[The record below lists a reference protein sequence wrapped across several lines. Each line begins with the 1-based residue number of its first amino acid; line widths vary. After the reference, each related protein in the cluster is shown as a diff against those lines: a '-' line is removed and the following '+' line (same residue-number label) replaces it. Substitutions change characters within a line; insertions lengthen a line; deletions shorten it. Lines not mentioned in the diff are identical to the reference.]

1 MKSSMMMLAAGALAV
16 VMTTTGCATKRYAR
30 EQAGAVDTRVSE
42 VDKKQTEALG
52 SLETKMNQ
60 GVSRV
65 EERAMTAENKA
76 NDAARAAQQ
85 AQQSADQANQVA
97 KNATDIGNQNQ
108 NRLQEL
114 SAAVTNVDNYRMAS
128 EEEVMFRFNS
138 ANLTD
143 EVKQKLDQ
151 IAQNASG
158 MGRFVIEVQGFTDR
172 SGPADYNLA
181 LSRRRAD
188 AVVRYLVDKQI
199 PLRRIHMIGLG
210 ETTPT
215 MAQMTGQGTMQ
226 STAAP
231 DPAAATPQTDSG
243 TRRMTAKEMRRVI
256 VRVWAPETAM
266 SASTGAPQGSQSP
279 GSTATPR

>member
-1 MKSSMMMLAAGALAV
+1 MKSSMTMLAAGALAV
-16 VMTTTGCATKRYAR
+16 VLTTTGCATKRYAR
-30 EQAGAVDTRVSE
+30 EQAGAVDTRLSD

-52 SLETKMNQ
+52 SLENKMNQ

-97 KNATDIGNQNQ
+97 KNATEVGNQNQ
-108 NRLQEL
+108 TKIQEL
-114 SAAVTNVDNYRMAS
+114 STALTNVDNFRMAS

-143 EVKQKLDQ
+143 EGKQKLDQ

-158 MGRFVIEVQGFTDR
+158 MGRFIVEVQGFTDR

-215 MAQMTGQGTMQ
+215 MAQMTGQTGATQ
-226 STAAP
+226 TTATEAEGG
-231 DPAAATPQTDSG
+231 S
-243 TRRMTAKEMRRVI
+243 RRMTAKEMRRVV
-256 VRVWAPETAM
+256 VRVWAPETAL
-266 SASTGAPQGSQSP
+266 SASTGAAGGETQN
-279 GSTATPR
+279 STATPR

>member
-1 MKSSMMMLAAGALAV
+1 MKSSMTMLAAGALAV
-16 VMTTTGCATKRYAR
+16 VLTTTGCATKRYAR
-30 EQAGAVDTRVSE
+30 EQAGAVDTRLSD

-52 SLETKMNQ
+52 SLENKMNQ

-97 KNATDIGNQNQ
+97 KNATEVGNQNQ
-108 NRLQEL
+108 TKIQEL
-114 SAAVTNVDNYRMAS
+114 STALTNVDNFRMAS

-158 MGRFVIEVQGFTDR
+158 MGRFIVEVQGFTDR

-215 MAQMTGQGTMQ
+215 MAQMTGQTGATQ
-226 STAAP
+226 TTATEAEGG
-231 DPAAATPQTDSG
+231 S
-243 TRRMTAKEMRRVI
+243 RRMTAKEMRRVV
-256 VRVWAPETAM
+256 VRVWAPETAL
-266 SASTGAPQGSQSP
+266 SASTGAAGGETQN
-279 GSTATPR
+279 STATPR